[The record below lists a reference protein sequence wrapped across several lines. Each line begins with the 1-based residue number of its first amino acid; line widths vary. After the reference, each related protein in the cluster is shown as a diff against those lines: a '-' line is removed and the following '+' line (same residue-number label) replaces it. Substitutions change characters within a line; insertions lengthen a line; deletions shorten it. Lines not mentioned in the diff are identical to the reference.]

1 MSFSVDDGE
10 TGFSRGS
17 CDVFFHTLS
26 ADSVL
31 RSAIAT
37 ITVVVDPVLLCL
49 HSLARLMGPGFSAY
63 CRVVLEPC
71 YQWHLPI
78 FIALQHIYRQPVT
91 DIFALSHHHGEVNRH
106 ADMMREGLI
115 VW

>member
-1 MSFSVDDGE
+1 MSFSVVDGE
-10 TGFSRGS
+10 TGFLG
-17 CDVFFHTLS
+17 VHVMLFFHTLC

-37 ITVVVDPVLLCL
+37 ITVLVDPVLLCL

-78 FIALQHIYRQPVT
+78 FIA
-91 DIFALSHHHGEVNRH
+91 
-106 ADMMREGLI
+106 
-115 VW
+115 